1 MAIDVQGIYK
11 KRAGKDISQGE
22 VEALGKKFPDL
33 GSANPALVV
42 SEIQR
47 MANSGSTNNPLGNM
61 TGKEYLDEGYS
72 GGQKSPVATS
82 ESAISDLNN
91 LDRDVANI
99 GLEQPD
105 QGLGDAYYSEAK
117 RAGEDAYQTKIKDVK
132 RQGEQRKLEQEQAGK
147 QISGEAKAAL
157 ASLGI
162 LSDDPTTIGQSP
174 AIQYMTDVKNEQ
186 QREMD
191 NIQSEIDSMLM
202 AAKDAK
208 NAGNLALAKE
218 QYEESN
224 ELRKERNK
232 LRLDT
237 LRESRLLREEERTMN
252 ADEFNRLLDTKRE
265 ERAAK
270 NFNTE
275 NAYNALAILESS
287 GFEGFENYSPSEITK
302 MEQAIGLPAG
312 ALESY
317 AANSAKLKALEGW
330 ESSIQTNKNTGEVTI
345 TYYKMNPDTKE
356 IETMNQS
363 LGLVGDRFKGSGTS
377 NIETEGGID
386 WTSTK
391 GLKKAVD
398 DMNGQLKNIVGSDG
412 FISPDNYTIARNA
425 WIQSGGSPT
434 VFDTKFKGFRNPNN
448 QNYVTQKRDD
458 YVEPDQ
464 SSDSFPTF
472 NELMNP
478 TSKF

>member
-1 MAIDVQGIYK
+1 MSQTFYE
-11 KRAGKDISQGE
+11 AGTTLYDKQ
-22 VEALGKKFPDL
+22 GKKTVAGNTQEGG
-33 GSANPALVV
+33 GSLVNNQLTGTKRGQFF
-42 SEIQR
+42 SGDYSTTAPEISD
-47 MANSGSTNNPLGNM
+47 AGTSG
-61 TGKEYLDEGYS
+61 
-72 GGQKSPVATS
+72 VATS
-82 ESAISDLNN
+82 EDAVSDLAN
-91 LDRDVANI
+91 LDADVANV

-117 RAGEDAYQTKIKDVK
+117 RAGEDAYQTKIKDIK